1 MKPASTRKPGPERI
15 LLAFAAAGAA
25 ILTLT
30 ASECKTTTSFPE
42 YVKEI
47 CSDDKDNDEDG
58 RIDCKDSDCSGECNV
73 SVTIDDFSKPV
84 LVDSFQL
91 TGTQSRATSVV
102 VNISPTGVG
111 GSATLENGTWKRS
124 LSGLTADTTYTLK
137 VIAANGE
144 IKDTATT
151 TFERKH

>member
-1 MKPASTRKPGPERI
+1 MKPASARKPGPERI
-15 LLAFAAAGAA
+15 LLAIAAAGAA

-42 YVKEI
+42 FIPEI

-58 RIDCKDSDCSGECNV
+58 RVDCKDSDCSGECKV

-91 TGTQSRATSVV
+91 TGTQIRASSVV

-111 GSATLENGTWKRS
+111 GSATLESGTWKRAVIGIS
-124 LSGLTADTTYTLK
+124 KDTTYTLK

-144 IKDTATT
+144 IKDTAIT